1 MPHSEKIEFTG
12 SQGHTLAAR
21 LESPDTKPRA
31 YALFAHCFT
40 CSKDIF
46 AAARI
51 ANGLA
56 EQGIAVL
63 RFDFTG
69 LGASDGDFANTN
81 FSSNVQDLLLA
92 ADHLRQ
98 QGNAPT
104 ILIGHSLGGAAVLAA
119 AGEIPEVKAVA
130 TIGAPA
136 DPGHV
141 QHLFAAARSEIEA
154 QGEAEVTLAGRTFR
168 IQKQFLEDIESQRLS
183 DAIGRMR
190 KALLVFHAPLDD
202 TVSIDNASAIFVAA
216 KHPKSFVSLDG
227 ADHLLTR
234 REDAVYVATV
244 LSAWASRYLD
254 PTPAEAADGADGEAH
269 TVVVRETGNG
279 LFQQEITNGPH
290 QILADE
296 PPSVGGTDTGMTPY
310 GLLLAGL
317 GACTSMT
324 MRMYAN
330 RKKWPLERVSVTLT
344 HDKIHAADCEECE
357 TREGRI
363 DQIDR
368 DIAITGPLD
377 EEQRARLIEIADKCP
392 VHRTLHSEVR
402 IRTRSA

>member
-21 LESPDTKPRA
+21 LETPDTKPRA

-81 FSSNVQDLLLA
+81 FSSNIQDLLLA
-92 ADHLRQ
+92 ADHLRG
-98 QGNAPT
+98 QGNAPS

-141 QHLFAAARSEIEA
+141 QHLFAAARPEIEA
-154 QGEAEVTLAGRTFR
+154 QGEAEVTLAGRSFR
-168 IQKQFLEDIESQRLS
+168 IRCKKC
-183 DAIGRMR
+183 G
-190 KALLVFHAPLDD
+190 
-202 TVSIDNASAIFVAA
+202 AA
-216 KHPKSFVSLDG
+216 
-227 ADHLLTR
+227 
-234 REDAVYVATV
+234 
-244 LSAWASRYLD
+244 
-254 PTPAEAADGADGEAH
+254 
-269 TVVVRETGNG
+269 
-279 LFQQEITNGPH
+279 
-290 QILADE
+290 
-296 PPSVGGTDTGMTPY
+296 
-310 GLLLAGL
+310 
-317 GACTSMT
+317 
-324 MRMYAN
+324 
-330 RKKWPLERVSVTLT
+330 
-344 HDKIHAADCEECE
+344 
-357 TREGRI
+357 
-363 DQIDR
+363 
-368 DIAITGPLD
+368 IAI
-377 EEQRARLIEIADKCP
+377 RARALAPEPAA
-392 VHRTLHSEVR
+392 VT
-402 IRTRSA
+402 A